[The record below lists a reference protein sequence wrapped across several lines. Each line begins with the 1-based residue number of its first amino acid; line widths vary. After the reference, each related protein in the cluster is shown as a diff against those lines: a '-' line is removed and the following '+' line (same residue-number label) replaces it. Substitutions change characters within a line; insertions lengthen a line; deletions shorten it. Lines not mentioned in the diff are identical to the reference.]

1 MLTAILLIVRIGTT
15 VVGNGAMDGVISKN
29 EYSHPLSMPDGLN
42 YQHSSGKATGTDPGY
57 YPMGCAR
64 QVDHGF
70 CKQCAKYSPVFV

>member
-15 VVGNGAMDGVISKN
+15 VVGNGAMDGNIPKT
-29 EYSHPLSMPDGLN
+29 EYSHPLSMFAIS
-42 YQHSSGKATGTDPGY
+42 YQHTSGRATGTDPGF